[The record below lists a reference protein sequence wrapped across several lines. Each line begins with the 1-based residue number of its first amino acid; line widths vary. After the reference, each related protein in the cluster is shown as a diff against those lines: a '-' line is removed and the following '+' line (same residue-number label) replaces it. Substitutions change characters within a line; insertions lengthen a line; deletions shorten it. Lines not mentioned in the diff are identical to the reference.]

1 MLELNDQNFEQEV
14 FKNQKPVLV
23 DFWAPWC
30 MPCRFIIPLIE
41 KISEQYS
48 GKIKTGKLNV
58 DQAPNTSSTF
68 KIEAIPTLLI
78 FNNGQL
84 VDKIVGV
91 VPYEVLESKIKPYL

>member
-30 MPCRFIIPLIE
+30 MPCRFISPLIE

-58 DQAPNTSSTF
+58 DQAPNISSTF